1 MVGDLAGDLVR
12 ELHALLEKQAIMEL
26 VQAYSR
32 AVDRHD
38 FVLLR
43 SLYALDGIDDHGG
56 LYCGP
61 ADGFVDWLRTA
72 MAVVETSHAVHNHT
86 IRINSATAAEGEAY
100 VTAYNRIP
108 KPEGGF
114 DEFIQ
119 GLRYIDHYQKEDGQ
133 WRFARRTVIVDWAQ
147 LRPAF
152 WDFEHPLLKGKRP
165 AVPGPDDPSY
175 RFLAH
180 SDFERRD

>member
-1 MVGDLAGDLVR
+1 MDDTQAALL
-12 ELHALLEKQAIMEL
+12 ELLEKQAIAEL
-26 VQAYSR
+26 VHAYSR

-38 FVLLR
+38 FTLLR
-43 SLYALDGIDDHGG
+43 SLYASDGIDDHGG

-61 ADGFVDWLRTA
+61 ADGFVAWLREA
-72 MAVVETSHAVHNHT
+72 MATVDTSHAVHNHT
-86 IRINSATAAEGEAY
+86 IAVHGDTAEGEAY

-119 GLRYIDHYQKEDGQ
+119 GLRYVDQYCKEDGR
-133 WRFARRTVIVDWAQ
+133 WRFARRTVVVDWAQ

-152 WDFEHPLLKGKRP
+152 WDFEHPLLSGKRP
-165 AVPGPDDPSY
+165 AVAGAADPSY
-175 RFLAH
+175 GILTAEAFA
-180 SDFERRD
+180 RRE

>member
-1 MVGDLAGDLVR
+1 MTGDQDGAV
-12 ELHALLEKQAIMEL
+12 AMLLEKQAIAEL
-26 VQAYSR
+26 VYAYSR

-43 SLYALDGIDDHGG
+43 SLYAADGIDDHGG

-61 ADGFVDWLRTA
+61 ADGFVAWLKTA
-72 MAVVETSHAVHNHT
+72 MKGVETSHAVHNHT
-86 IRINSATAAEGEAY
+86 IAVTGETAEGEAY

-108 KPEGGF
+108 VAQGGF

-119 GLRYIDHYQKEDGQ
+119 GLRYIDSYVKEGVQ
-133 WRFARRTVIVDWAQ
+133 WRFARRTVVVDWAQ

-152 WDFEHPLLKGKRP
+152 WDFDHPLLKGKRP
-165 AVPGPDDPSY
+165 AAPGADDPSY
-175 RFLAH
+175 GLLSAPPFI
-180 SDFERRD
+180 RRV